1 LRNAALATDVG
12 GLLLPGL
19 TGLGMAVRGG
29 RAAKAAVEAAS
40 LGDEMV
46 DAGQAVAKAAG
57 HADDVAD
64 AVRTAAQGGAAAG
77 NAASGIAEEHAERA
91 ARGGTYRL
99 IDPAT
104 GETQYVG
111 RTENLAQRQ
120 IQHRTDPIK
129 QKLRFEVDWRTDDY
143 AVQRGR
149 EQMLYEQYRPPLNRI
164 RPISPRNPRRQEY
177 LDAARRFEE
186 MMQ

>member
-1 LRNAALATDVG
+1 MRVG
-12 GLLLPGL
+12 IIGS
-19 TGLGMAVRGG
+19 VK
-29 RAAKAAVEAAS
+29 RAGDEAA
-40 LGDEMV
+40 
-46 DAGQAVAKAAG
+46 
-57 HADDVAD
+57 
-64 AVRTAAQGGAAAG
+64 GAAAAR